1 MEMVRGTKGHGFFLM
16 IQVCLIV
23 CCAAGAGL
31 SLLISPADAQ
41 ADPIATNLTAADLIA
56 RGQYVFALAGGCG
69 CHTAADG
76 QLNAG
81 GRPLTTPYGTFYGTN
96 ITPDPTYGIGSWT
109 DRQIIDSIRLGVRPD
124 GSVMSPV
131 MPYPALSGMSD
142 EDVTALV
149 AYLRSLPAV
158 AQENQAQ
165 RLSLPFASMAMKMW
179 YWLFF
184 EPVEA
189 PTRAPQQGV
198 ERGAYISEHVAH
210 CQECH
215 TPRTLVGTL
224 DQSRHLAGNPDGI
237 DGEITPNI
245 TPDPKTGIGEWS
257 EGEMIT
263 LLRTGF
269 LPNFDNVQGLM
280 ALVIEGVPEGGY
292 KDMSDADAQAVAQY
306 LRSVPAVEHKV
317 GRSPAE

>member
-1 MEMVRGTKGHGFFLM
+1 MEGRLGAGSRRFLA
-16 IQVCLIV
+16 CLIA
-23 CCAAGAGL
+23 CLACGAGL
-31 SLLISPADAQ
+31 SCLIPYACAEE
-41 ADPIATNLTAADLIA
+41 DPIATDPIA
-56 RGQYVFALAGGCG
+56 HGQYVFALAGGCG

-76 QLNAG
+76 QVNAG
-81 GRPLTTPYGTFYGTN
+81 GRPLSTPYGTFYGTN
-96 ITPDPTYGIGSWT
+96 ITPDSTHGIGSWT
-109 DRQIIDSIRLGVRPD
+109 DRQIIDAIRLGVRPD

-142 EDVTALV
+142 EDVAALV

-158 AQENQAQ
+158 AQENQPH
-165 RLSLPFASMAMKMW
+165 RLSLPFAGMAMKVW

-189 PTRAPQQGV
+189 PARAPQQGLA
-198 ERGAYISEHVAH
+198 RGAYISEHVAH

-224 DQSRHLAGNPDGI
+224 DRSRYLAGNPDGI

-263 LLRTGF
+263 LVRTGF

-280 ALVIEGVPEGGY
+280 ALVIEGIPEGGY
-292 KDMSDADAQAVAQY
+292 KDMSDADVQAVAQY
-306 LRSVPAVEHKV
+306 FRSVPAVEQKI
-317 GRSPAE
+317 GR